1 MDILSKY
8 REIIAQVLSEYA
20 KLPYSYG
27 DLERRFVI
35 GEDRNSYL
43 LLTLG
48 WQQEQRVH
56 GCLIH
61 VEIKNNK
68 VWIQRDGTEDGITD
82 ELVAAGIPKEDIV
95 LAFHPPEVRQYTEFA
110 VS

>member
-1 MDILSKY
+1 MDNLNKY
-8 REIIAQVLSEYA
+8 REIITQVLAEYA
-20 KLPYSYG
+20 KLPYAYG

-35 GEDRNSYL
+35 SEDHNTYL

-48 WQQEQRVH
+48 WQQDQRVH

-61 VEIKNNK
+61 VEIKNHK
-68 VWIQRDGTEDGITD
+68 IWIQRDGTEDGITD
-82 ELVAAGIPKEDIV
+82 ELVAAGIPKKEIV

>member
-1 MDILSKY
+1 MDTLNKY
-8 REIIAQVLSEYA
+8 REIIEQVLSEYA
-20 KLPYSYG
+20 KLPYAYG
-27 DLERRFVI
+27 ELERRFVI
-35 GEDRNSYL
+35 GEDHSSYL

-56 GCLIH
+56 GCLVH

-82 ELVAAGIPKEDIV
+82 ELVARGIPKEDIV
-95 LAFHPPEVRQYTEFA
+95 LGFHPPEVRQYTDFA